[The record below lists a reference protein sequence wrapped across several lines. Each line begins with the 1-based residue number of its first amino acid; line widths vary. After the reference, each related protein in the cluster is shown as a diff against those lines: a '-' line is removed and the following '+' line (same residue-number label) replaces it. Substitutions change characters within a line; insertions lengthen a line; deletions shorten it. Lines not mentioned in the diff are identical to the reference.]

1 MPFIAGA
8 QGILCISL
16 LSLLKSPE
24 NQGLSGIMWNPPSFS
39 TPQTRYS
46 KLYKRVPLVTPSRQ
60 QLPQVSNPNG
70 TAAQMHHVLKLLQ
83 SLNHVPRLHLAMPG
97 IRISC

>member
-46 KLYKRVPLVTPSRQ
+46 KLYKRVPLVTPSTQ
-60 QLPQVSNPNG
+60 
-70 TAAQMHHVLKLLQ
+70 
-83 SLNHVPRLHLAMPG
+83 
-97 IRISC
+97 